1 MDTIYLIC
9 LLVGGFFVALSLLG
23 GGDSADLGVDADAD
37 VDLGGDFHGDFHLHG
52 DAAGHG
58 ATGAGSGFIDLFSI
72 RALFLFMAFFGLT
85 GVSLSLLDNGEPY
98 TLMVSLLVGIL
109 VGLGGNYLIRKIGYE
124 RVSSDLQANDVTG
137 LTARVLLPFEG
148 EKKGKISL
156 VAGGQRLQLVARGFG
171 GETAEVFNPGD
182 EVVVVRMEG
191 SVAEV
196 VKPE

>member
-1 MDTIYLIC
+1 MGTIYLIC

-23 GGDSADLGVDADAD
+23 GGDGHGEVGIDADTDTDLGSDFH
-37 VDLGGDFHGDFHLHG
+37 VDLGHAH
-52 DAAGHG
+52 AP
-58 ATGAGSGFIDLFSI
+58 GAGSGLIDLLSI

-85 GVSLSLLDNGEPY
+85 GISLSMLDESDSY
-98 TLMVSLLVGIL
+98 TLIISLLVGIL
-109 VGLGGNYLIRKIGYE
+109 VGLGGNYLIKRIGYE
-124 RVSSDLQANDVTG
+124 RVSSDLQVSDLTG
-137 LTARVLLPFEG
+137 RTARVVLPFEG

-171 GETAEVFNPGD
+171 GVSDETFRSGD

-191 SVAEV
+191 AVAEV